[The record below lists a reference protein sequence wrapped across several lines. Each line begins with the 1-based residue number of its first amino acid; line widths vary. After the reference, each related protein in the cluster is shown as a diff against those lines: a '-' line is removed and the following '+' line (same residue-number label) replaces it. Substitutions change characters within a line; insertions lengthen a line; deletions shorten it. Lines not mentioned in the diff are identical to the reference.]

1 MILSLWGE
9 EKITYLIG
17 YLMRQADRTLVFASD
32 RCRLTPKQGAV
43 TISKTTLRITTLGIR
58 FLKITTFSI
67 TTISITILSK
77 KTFNIN

>member
-32 RCRLTPKQGAV
+32 RCRLTPKQGAM
-43 TISKTTLRITTLGIR
+43 TFCKTTVRMTTLGIM
-58 FLKITTFSI
+58 FPKITTRSI
-67 TTISITILSK
+67 TT
-77 KTFNIN
+77 